1 MESDATPLRRPD
13 GGRWCDLG
21 GAVLLAG
28 DARNLPEM
36 RRIAAALS
44 PAAHVTVLVEAAVA
58 SQVEPLPA
66 GGAARVTWF
75 VRSDGEGMRPRGERL
90 ATAIH
95 AWCAEW
101 ACAADGSDP
110 VCTVWLGARTP
121 SRIVRMTRALLP
133 TPRVP

>member
-1 MESDATPLRRPD
+1 MTPDATSLRRPD

-28 DARNLPEM
+28 DVRNVPDM
-36 RRIAAALS
+36 QRIVAALS
-44 PAAHVTVLVEAAVA
+44 PEAHATVLVEVDASMGVCVFEAPDAV
-58 SQVEPLPA
+58 
-66 GGAARVTWF
+66 RVSWLD
-75 VRSDGEGMRPRGERL
+75 RSIEGELRPRGERL
-90 ATAIH
+90 AAAIH

-101 ACAADGSDP
+101 ACGEAP

-133 TPRVP
+133 EPRVS

>member
-1 MESDATPLRRPD
+1 MTPDAVPLRRPD
-13 GGRWCDLG
+13 GGRWCDLE
-21 GAVLLAG
+21 GAVLLGG

-44 PAAHVTVLVEAAVA
+44 PAAHATVLIEVDGADQVA
-58 SQVEPLPA
+58 PFD
-66 GGAARVTWF
+66 GGAARVSWLDRKG
-75 VRSDGEGMRPRGERL
+75 VGGLRPRGERL
-90 ATAIH
+90 AAAIH

-101 ACAADGSDP
+101 GCGEAP

-133 TPRVP
+133 QPRVS